1 LLDDFK
7 LYIYN
12 LIVIYNEEM
21 FHMNDLTEH
30 PDLKHVL
37 YILYQPWHAL
47 ASKKGGGVITCAC
60 VAGKIR
66 SPVNIV
72 NSRISASL
80 YQWQQVERQIVSF

>member
-1 LLDDFK
+1 MSATDRGFESWSDQTKDYKIRICYFS
-7 LYIYN
+7 
-12 LIVIYNEEM
+12 
-21 FHMNDLTEH
+21 
-30 PDLKHVL
+30 
-37 YILYQPWHAL
+37 A
-47 ASKKGGGVITCAC
+47 KKGGGVITCAC